1 MAKKPVEEQVVV
13 IMGGSCGLGRAIARA
28 AASRGAKVVVAA
40 RNREALDAAV
50 EEIESLGGEGLAVPA
65 DVASHTEN
73 ATIVER
79 AVERFGR
86 IDTYV
91 ACATVTLYSEVS
103 RLELEELH
111 RVFDVNFFGRVYGL
125 WAALP
130 HLRESRGTFVD
141 VNSALAYR
149 GIPLQA
155 PYCATKASLRTF
167 LESARVE
174 LQKEGS
180 GVDVCVVLPGAIN
193 TPQFDV
199 SRQKVGKQ
207 PQPVP
212 PIYQPEPF
220 AEAILHCFEHPIRE
234 LPIGWGAQKLL
245 WGQKLAPRAGD
256 LVLRRSGWEDQNT
269 GEPKAADSPDN
280 LFETLPGDRGAR
292 GRFSDRSRNSTIWTR
307 LRLRPALSTVVALL
321 GVGAPAAAAAAVAR
335 RNGHRPNAVRRLT
348 RIG

>member
-1 MAKKPVEEQVVV
+1 MRKKPVSEQVVV
-13 IMGGSCGLGRAIARA
+13 VTGGSYGLGRAIARA
-28 AASRGAKVVVAA
+28 AASRGARVVVAA

-50 EEIESLGGEGLAVPA
+50 EEIGSLGGEGLAVVA
-65 DVASHTEN
+65 DVASRVEN
-73 ATIVER
+73 ETIVER

-103 RLELEELH
+103 QLELEELH
-111 RVFDVNFFGRVYGL
+111 RVFDVNFFGRVYGF
-125 WAALP
+125 WAVLP
-130 HLRESRGTFVD
+130 RLRESRGTFVD

-174 LQKEGS
+174 LQREGS
-180 GVDVCVVLPGAIN
+180 GVDVSVVLPGAIN

-220 AEAILHCFEHPIRE
+220 AEAIVHCFENPIRE
-234 LPIGWGAQKLL
+234 LPVGWGAQKLL
-245 WGQKLAPRAGD
+245 WGQKLSPRAGD
-256 LVLRRSGWEDQNT
+256 LLLRRTGWEDQHT
-269 GEPKAADSPDN
+269 GEPKPVDSPDN
-280 LFETLPGDRGAR
+280 LFGTLPGDRGAR
-292 GRFSDRSRNSTIWTR
+292 GRFDEQSRGSTAWTR
-307 LRLRPALSTVVALL
+307 LRLRPRLSTVLALL
-321 GVGAPAAAAAAVAR
+321 GAGAPVAVAATVAR
-335 RNGHRPNAVRRLT
+335 RNGHRPNAVRRLA